1 MPDVRSKALSYLR
14 DGRVT
19 LLTVNTA
26 KHTLQPFAVGA
37 MVQGFK
43 GRYWVRLNAQGWLC
57 SCATAG
63 CAHAAAVQLVTGW
76 PSAAD
81 KEVKD
86 AEAVA

>member
-1 MPDVRSKALSYLR
+1 MPDVRSKALGYLR

-26 KHTLQPFAVGA
+26 KHSLRPYAVGA
-37 MVQGFK
+37 MVQGFQ

-57 SCATAG
+57 SCALAE

-76 PSAAD
+76 PSAAS
-81 KEVKD
+81 KD
-86 AEAVA
+86 AKAAEVMA